1 MDSIEQLTAA
11 EQRILDALQ
20 ERGGYIR
27 TGDVLQAGMDHHALA
42 RLTERGLLERVRR
55 GLYRRADMISGDVAV
70 ADVAAMSPDGVICL
84 LSALS
89 HYELTTTTPWDVYL
103 AIPRKAWAP
112 KIDYPPVRVVFYTDS
127 MFVYGIRDEPLSTG
141 RTVRMYSPEKS
152 MADAF
157 HFEGYAGRDIAL
169 EALKTYM
176 ARRKERNIPALL
188 KAAEICKVR
197 STLQQYLEAL
207 A

>member
-1 MDSIEQLTAA
+1 MDSTKQLTAA
-11 EQRILDALQ
+11 EQRVLDALQ

-27 TGDVLQAGMDHHALA
+27 TGDILRAGMDHHALA

-70 ADVAAMSPDGVICL
+70 ADVAASSPHGVICL

-89 HYELTTTTPWDVYL
+89 RYELTTTTPWEVYL

-112 KIDYPPVRVVFYTDS
+112 KITYPPVRVVFYS
-127 MFVYGIRDEPLSTG
+127 AGMFDYGIRDEPLSSG
-141 RTVRMYSPEKS
+141 QTVRMYSPEKS

-157 HFEGYAGRDIAL
+157 HFEDYAGRDMAL

-176 ARRKERNIPALL
+176 GRRRERNIPALL

-197 STLQQYLEAL
+197 STMQQYIEAL